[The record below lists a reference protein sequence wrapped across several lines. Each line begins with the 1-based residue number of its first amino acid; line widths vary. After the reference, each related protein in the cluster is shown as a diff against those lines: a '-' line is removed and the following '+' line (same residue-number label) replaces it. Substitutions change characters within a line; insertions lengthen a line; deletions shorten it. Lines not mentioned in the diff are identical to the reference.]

1 MIIAII
7 PARYNS
13 SRLPG
18 KMLLK
23 INDKSIIE
31 RTYEQ
36 TKKCSKID
44 RIIIA
49 TDETKIINEVSKFN
63 AESIL
68 ITDECINGTERI
80 AKAYKKI
87 INEVSKFNAES
98 ILITDEC
105 INGTER
111 IAKAYKKI
119 NNSYKYILN
128 VQGDEPFINPEH
140 INFLI
145 DQHQDSVCS
154 TLHYKI
160 KNKNDLH
167 NKGVVKIIINKNN
180 EVIYGSRAMIPS
192 SKDGE
197 SKDNINY
204 YAHIGIFLFDSKFI
218 YDFLEHPNTP
228 AQLSEDL
235 EWLKIIEMGYKIN
248 SYEVEAPEIQNPGC
262 GSVIYCP
269 AVLRSK
275 ANHWHLCG
283 QYGS

>member
-49 TDETKIINEVSKFN
+49 TDET
-63 AESIL
+63 
-68 ITDECINGTERI
+68 
-80 AKAYKKI
+80 KI

-248 SYEVEAPEIQNPGC
+248 SYEVEAPEIGINTIDDFNYL
-262 GSVIYCP
+262 SNKY
-269 AVLRSK
+269 SK
-275 ANHWHLCG
+275 
-283 QYGS
+283 